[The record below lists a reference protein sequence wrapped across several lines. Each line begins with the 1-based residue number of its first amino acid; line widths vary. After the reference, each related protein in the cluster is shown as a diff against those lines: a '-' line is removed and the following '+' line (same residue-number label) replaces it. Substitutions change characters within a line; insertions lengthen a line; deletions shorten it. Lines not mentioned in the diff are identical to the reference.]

1 MHDSKVQSV
10 QDAGPGSPWISGTGG
25 LTSRVCVVAEAARDL
40 QLRDGGPDGTV
51 AKRRRG
57 VRQMGTGT
65 GGKKMRVLASEK

>member
-1 MHDSKVQSV
+1 M
-10 QDAGPGSPWISGTGG
+10 
-25 LTSRVCVVAEAARDL
+25 VAEAARDL

-65 GGKKMRVLASEK
+65 GGEKMRVLASEKWELIILRRDYWDPPSTQ

>member
-1 MHDSKVQSV
+1 
-10 QDAGPGSPWISGTGG
+10 
-25 LTSRVCVVAEAARDL
+25 VVAEAARDL

-65 GGKKMRVLASEK
+65 GGEKMWVLASEK